1 MIQLLLNEI
10 RISKG
15 TIERTPI
22 WQIEQ
27 IQRPR
32 KIRRTLLIMI
42 TNEKLV
48 AARFGFETM
57 LAIRGQNTTAER
69 RQLLLRFLPAFSAS
83 SAFWTVAISRG
94 NDQNFVEQWA
104 G

>member
-1 MIQLLLNEI
+1 MVQLLLNEI

-32 KIRRTLLIMI
+32 RIRRTLLIMI
-42 TNEKLV
+42 RNEKLV
-48 AARFGFETM
+48 AARSGFETV
-57 LAIRGQNTTAER
+57 LAIHGQNTTAER
-69 RQLLLRFLPAFSAS
+69 RNPSNCFLDF
-83 SAFWTVAISRG
+83 FQHSRLP
-94 NDQNFVEQWA
+94 
-104 G
+104 

>member
-15 TIERTPI
+15 TIERTPM

-27 IQRPR
+27 IQRSR
-32 KIRRTLLIMI
+32 RISRTLLIMI
-42 TNEKLV
+42 RHEKLV

-57 LAIRGQNTTAER
+57 LAIRGQDTTAER
-69 RQLLLRFLPAFSAS
+69 RNPSHCFLDF
-83 SAFWTVAISRG
+83 FQHSRLPQHSG
-94 NDQNFVEQWA
+94 LWRLA
-104 G
+104 GAKIKIL